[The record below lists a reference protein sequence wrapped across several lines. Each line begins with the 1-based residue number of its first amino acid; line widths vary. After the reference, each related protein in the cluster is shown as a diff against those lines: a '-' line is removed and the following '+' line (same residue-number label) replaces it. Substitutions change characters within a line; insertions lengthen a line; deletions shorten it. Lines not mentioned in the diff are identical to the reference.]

1 MNKGYLV
8 LMMSTLSIAFLH
20 SLAPDHWMPF
30 AVIGKAKKWSNLKL
44 VFVTLVSGI
53 GHVGSSILLGALGI
67 ALGFSLSHLK
77 AVESQRARVGIF
89 LLTGFGIA
97 YMLWG
102 IKKAREYKHEHSHSH
117 EIDTKTVTLWT
128 LFAVFVLGPCEPLI
142 PIMFLATDYGWRGIA
157 LASAMFSAV
166 TILMMIGQTLLAR
179 YGVQM
184 IRHDVAERYSHALAG
199 LVIVLTGGF
208 LFFLGA

>member
-1 MNKGYLV
+1 MNKGYLI

-30 AVIGKAKKWSNLKL
+30 AVIGKAKRWSNLKL
-44 VFVTLVSGI
+44 VLVTLISGI

-77 AVESQRARVGIF
+77 AVESQRAQVGMY
-89 LLTGFGIA
+89 LLIGFGIA

-102 IKKAREYKHEHSHSH
+102 IKKARDYKHEHSHSH
-117 EIDTKTVTLWT
+117 EINKKTVTLWT

-142 PIMFLATDYGWRGIA
+142 PIMFLATDYGWNGIA
-157 LASAMFSAV
+157 LASATFSVV
-166 TILMMIGQTLLAR
+166 TIVMMIGQTLLAR
-179 YGVQM
+179 YGIQM
-184 IRHDVAERYSHALAG
+184 IRHDIAERYSHALAG
-199 LVIVLTGGF
+199 LVIALTGGF
-208 LFFLGA
+208 LFFVGA